1 MPSTPLQEKLTGA
14 GAQFSDF
21 CGAHAVATFGDP
33 QAELRALLEA
43 SGVYEL
49 NWRGK
54 LVLSGEDR
62 VRWLNGMVTGNVRD
76 LPHNRGTYAFILN
89 PQGRIQGDLYAFQRG
104 DYLLVASDLAQL
116 STLTATFD
124 RYIIMD
130 DVEVGDVSDKLS
142 SIGLAGPLAVDTLAR
157 AAIQIPTLHPLE
169 VADITWNNIGLSVM
183 RGESEHNP
191 SFEIWF
197 DPEKAYQI
205 WDALVAAG
213 AIPVGTQAL
222 EWRRIL
228 LGIPRFGIDIGER
241 DLPQET
247 AQDRAL
253 HYSKGCYVGQEIVE
267 RIHSRGNV
275 HRHLIGFELSAP
287 VERGTKVRVGGK
299 DVGEITSSARIPLLG
314 GERTLAL
321 GYIRREHASP
331 GTEVELSLQ
340 TGEMTATV
348 ASLPF
353 QK

>member
-1 MPSTPLQEKLTGA
+1 MSSTPLQEKFAGA
-14 GAQFSDF
+14 GAQFSDYG
-21 CGAHAVATFGDP
+21 GARAVASFGDP
-33 QAELRALLEA
+33 QAELRALLESSA
-43 SGVYEL
+43 VYDL

-54 LVLSGEDR
+54 LVLSGDDR

-76 LPHNRGTYAFILN
+76 LPLNRGTYAFVLN

-104 DYLLVASDLAQL
+104 EYLLVTTDLEQL
-116 STLTATFD
+116 PTLTAIFE

-130 DVEVGDVSDKLS
+130 DVDVGDVTDKLA
-142 SIGLAGPLAVDTLAR
+142 SIGLAGPLAVETLAK
-157 AAIQIPTLHPLE
+157 AGMQVSALHPLE
-169 VADITWNNIGLSVM
+169 VADITWNDVGLSIT
-183 RGESEHNP
+183 RGDSEQNS

-197 DPEKAYQI
+197 HPDNATVV
-205 WDALVAAG
+205 WDALVSSG
-213 AIPVGTQAL
+213 AVPVGTEAL

-228 LGIPRFGIDIGER
+228 LGVPRFGVDIAER

-275 HRHLIGFELSAP
+275 HRQLTGFELPAP
-287 VERGTKVRVGGK
+287 VERGTKVRVGDK
-299 DVGEITSSARIPLLG
+299 DVGEITTSARVPLSG

-321 GYIRREHASP
+321 GYLRREHAAP
-331 GTEVELSLQ
+331 GTQVHL
-340 TGEMTATV
+340 GETTAKV

-353 QK
+353 KK